1 MRQLSLI
8 ALPGIPEVRAGDS
21 LAVLILDGVQRAG
34 QQLQPG
40 DVIVIAQKVVSKAE
54 GRSVALDDIT
64 PSPRAHELAEAA
76 QKDPRLMELVL
87 RESREVIR
95 VKPGVVIVEHKLGF
109 VMANA
114 GVDRSNVGVA
124 GVDTHALLL
133 PENPDVSA
141 AHIREGIYA
150 ARRVDVGVI
159 VNDSFGRAWR
169 NGVTGV
175 AIGVAGVPALIDMR
189 GHADRAGQEL
199 KVTQIA
205 AADELAGA
213 ASLLMGQADEGL
225 PVVLARGFPYARRES
240 SVAELIRAREEDL
253 FR

>member
-1 MRQLSLI
+1 MRELRLI
-8 ALPGIPEVRAGDS
+8 ALPSIPEVRTGDS
-21 LAVLILDGVQRAG
+21 LIELMLNAVDAAAQE
-34 QQLQPG
+34 LQPG
-40 DVIVIAQKVVSKAE
+40 DVLVIAQKVVSKAE
-54 GRSVALDDIT
+54 GRSVALDT
-64 PSPRAHELAEAA
+64 VMPSERAFELAKTTD
-76 QKDPRLMELVL
+76 KDPRLMELVL

-133 PENPDVSA
+133 PENPDMSA
-141 AHIREGIYA
+141 AHMREGIYA

-175 AIGVAGVPALIDMR
+175 AIGVAGVPALVDMR

-205 AADELAGA
+205 AADELAAA
-213 ASLLMGQADEGL
+213 ASLIMGQADEGL
-225 PVVLARGFPYARRES
+225 PVVLARGFPYALRAS
-240 SVAELIRAREEDL
+240 SVAELIRARDEDL